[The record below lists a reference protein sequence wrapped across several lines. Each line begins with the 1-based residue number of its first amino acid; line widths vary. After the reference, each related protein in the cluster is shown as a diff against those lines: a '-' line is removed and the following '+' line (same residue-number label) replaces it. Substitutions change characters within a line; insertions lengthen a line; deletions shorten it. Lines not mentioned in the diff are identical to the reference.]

1 MSELP
6 SRLNERG
13 VGSETAPELV
23 SDLESLIAENGYTVV
38 EKNDSKPWGAYL
50 RLAAEDADRFVE
62 DFFPGLDPSEARLGI
77 EGAELSPKFLIVIPG
92 QRLSWQFHDRRAER
106 WRFLTPGAYRKSM
119 DDTESDR
126 ILAEAGEV
134 VQFQTGERHRLEGM
148 PDSLVLVAEIWQ
160 HVDGDHPSDEDDIV
174 RLHDDYQ
181 R

>member
-77 EGAELSPKFLIVIPG
+77 EGAELSPKFLIV
-92 QRLSWQFHDRRAER
+92 
-106 WRFLTPGAYRKSM
+106 TPG
-119 DDTESDR
+119 
-126 ILAEAGEV
+126 
-134 VQFQTGERHRLEGM
+134 
-148 PDSLVLVAEIWQ
+148 
-160 HVDGDHPSDEDDIV
+160 
-174 RLHDDYQ
+174 
-181 R
+181 